1 MARVTLVVGRDPER
15 LLRAAADRFLSSP
28 PAVRDDPF
36 QTPDYLLALRQG
48 GLRDDL
54 IRLAAEG
61 GVRGWFDPGLCLF
74 HDLPD
79 RLGRTPR
86 APCTDFARAAL
97 LARVVRDTGG
107 AVFGRIRRVEDFLP
121 DLERL
126 VGELVAEDVS
136 PDDLAAAMERAG
148 DRDAF
153 ARARDGELVAVYRAY
168 RERLDAAG
176 LRDGRDALADT
187 ARAVLDDAD
196 GVAARLGGRRE
207 IRIFGLQDV
216 RGGWRLLLRALAA
229 SPAVDRVAVY
239 ASEPLD
245 LQAAVAVDTVH
256 VEEPVTAATRLFAD
270 EPAGGDEHFDSIEAP
285 TIEREMGEVAR
296 RVRALADQGVP
307 LHRIAVIPRQA
318 RPYTDLALRALDR
331 FGVPASARRRF
342 AYAEVPVIRALLAV
356 YRAAAGGWSRHE
368 LVELADLPHLGM
380 RLDARVLNYVGYR
393 RAVRGLDAWGDA
405 LAALEREAREY
416 ESDREARWTERPPPS
431 ARRIG
436 AARAAFGTFA
446 QRARALEAPRPLR
459 EWLQGVRDA
468 VEHDEWGIHRR
479 SYDVPEARFD
489 VAKRDLAAWRG
500 VSQILDEWHEALARW
515 GGGEESLTVQAFHA
529 RLQEMLAG
537 DLALWTET
545 PRGVRVVESLAAAY
559 RSFAHVF
566 LVGMEAGAFP
576 LAPPRSPVLDEDERA
591 ALVGAGLPLDL
602 RADWEA
608 RERRLFRVLV
618 AGAAGRLT
626 VSYTRLSA
634 DGRDAI
640 RSSFVEAL
648 ADAATETP
656 ALVDRRAVFTPTMP
670 LFRDV
675 TGAAQAA
682 HGARIERLRESGEP
696 SPYNG
701 GIEDPG
707 LRAWL
712 AREFGDDRLWSP
724 TQLEAY
730 ARCPWAYF
738 SSRLLR
744 LEKLADPDDE
754 MEATVRGE
762 ILHRA
767 LRRFFDRAMARA
779 GGHFFLRESDLGWAL
794 PLAAD
799 VLDEALASL
808 EGTVWLGAPV
818 FRGAKRE
825 ELRRIL
831 QDYLGWEAE
840 QHEDMFKPRKVNA
853 PRMLRTAVCL
863 NERSFRDAVL
873 ERDGIR
879 FRYRGA
885 IDRVEIGIDDRV
897 RDGHEFVA
905 AVDYKTTKAAAP
917 GHGDKEAWDDG
928 VVLQLPLYAHALETI
943 VPGARVARVEYR
955 ALTTRELVHPLELH
969 RVDRKAGV
977 RYPHDEDGEK
987 MARALDA
994 VPRHV
999 RRIRGGEFP
1008 AQPAPSCLCPP
1019 FCHAWDVCRI
1029 AGGPRVKPERR

>member
-15 LLRAAADRFLSSP
+15 LLLAAAGRFLAPP
-28 PAVRDDPF
+28 PATRDDPF
-36 QTPDYLLALRQG
+36 TTPEYLLALRQG

-54 IRLAAEG
+54 IRLAAER
-61 GVRGWFDPGLCLF
+61 GVRGWFDPALCLF

-79 RLGRTPR
+79 RLGCTPR
-86 APCTDFARAAL
+86 EPCTDFARAAM
-97 LARVVRDTGG
+97 LAGVVREAGG
-107 AVFGRIRRVEDFLP
+107 VVFGRIRRVADFLP

-126 VGELVAEDVS
+126 LGELVSEDVA
-136 PDDLAAAMERAG
+136 PDDLAAAMARVG
-148 DRDAF
+148 RRDAF
-153 ARARDGELVAVYRAY
+153 AQARDGELVAVYRAY

-176 LRDGRDALADT
+176 LRDGRDALADS
-187 ARAVLDDAD
+187 ARAVRDDAA

-207 IRIFGLQDV
+207 IRIFGLQDL

-229 SPAVDRVAVY
+229 SPALDRVAVY

-245 LQAAVAVDTVH
+245 LRAGVEVETVRL
-256 VEEPVTAATRLFAD
+256 EEPATPATRLFSGDPAAD
-270 EPAGGDEHFDSIEAP
+270 DDHFDSIEAP
-285 TIEREMGEVAR
+285 TIERELGEVAR
-296 RVRALADQGVP
+296 RIRDLADRGVP
-307 LHRIAVIPRQA
+307 LHRIAVISRQA

-331 FGVPASARRRF
+331 FGVPVTARRRF
-342 AYAEVPVIRALLAV
+342 AYAEVPVIRALLAL

-368 LVELADLPHLGM
+368 LVELADLPHHAT
-380 RLDARVLNYVGYR
+380 RLDARVLNYIGYR
-393 RAVRGLDAWGDA
+393 RAVRGLDDWEQA

-416 ESDREARWTERPPPS
+416 ETDREAHWTERPPPS
-431 ARRIG
+431 SRRVA
-436 AARAAFGTFA
+436 AARVAFGAFA
-446 QRARALEAPRPLR
+446 RRARALEAPRPLL
-459 EWLQGVRDA
+459 EWLRGVRAA

-479 SYDVPEARFD
+479 SFDVPTRRFD
-489 VAKRDLAAWRG
+489 VAQRDLAAWRG
-500 VSQILDEWHEALARW
+500 VSQILDEWHAALARW
-515 GGGEESLTVQAFHA
+515 GGGEEPLTVQGFYA
-529 RLQEMLAG
+529 RLAEMLAG

-545 PRGVRVVESLAAAY
+545 PRGAHVVESLAAAY
-559 RSFAHVF
+559 RSFEHVF

-576 LAPPRSPVLDEDERA
+576 LAPPRSPVLDEEERE
-591 ALVGAGLPLDL
+591 ALVAAGLPLDV
-602 RADWEA
+602 RADWDA
-608 RERRLFRVLV
+608 RERSLFRVLV
-618 AGAAGRLT
+618 AGAGRGLT
-626 VSYTRLSA
+626 VSYTRLGA

-640 RSSFVEAL
+640 RSAFVEAL
-648 ADAATETP
+648 ADAATEAA

-670 LFRDV
+670 LVRDAA
-675 TGAAQAA
+675 GAEQAA
-682 HGARIERLRESGEP
+682 HAARVERLRESGEA

-701 GIEDPG
+701 AIEHPA

-712 AREFGDDRLWSP
+712 AREFGDERLWSP

-730 ARCPWAYF
+730 AKCPWAYF

-767 LRRFFDRAMARA
+767 LRRFFDRALERA
-779 GGHFFLRESDLGWAL
+779 GGRVFLREGDLEWAL
-794 PLAAD
+794 PLVAD
-799 VLDEALASL
+799 VLDETLAAL
-808 EGTVWLGAPV
+808 EGALWLGAPV
-818 FRGAKRE
+818 LRGAKRE

-831 QDYLGWEAE
+831 QDYLRWEAE
-840 QHEDMFKPRKVNA
+840 QHEDMFEPRKVNA

-873 ERDGIR
+873 ERDGVR

-905 AVDYKTTKAAAP
+905 AVDYKATRAAVP

-955 ALTTRELVHPLELH
+955 ALTTRELVHPLELQ
-969 RVDRKAGV
+969 RVDKKTGV
-977 RYPHDEDGEK
+977 RYAHDEDGER

-1008 AQPAPSCLCPP
+1008 AKPAPSCLCPP